1 MSPRVGFLTT
11 TLALLAVAAGYALS
25 QGWVERQSPRPM
37 VREAGARPV
46 PPPSPAPS
54 AREILDRGPAVGL
67 SREQAGRLRA
77 LDAKWLRQSSELQA
91 AIDDEERQFSAF
103 MKEAQGGGRGAS
115 LQEIQQRSAN
125 LRDLS
130 ATLREARWQHGLASA
145 EVLTEQQRRTQG
157 DVR

>member
-1 MSPRVGFLTT
+1 MSPRIRYLST

-25 QGWVERQSPRPM
+25 QGWVERQSPRPV

-46 PPPSPAPS
+46 LPPAPAPS
-54 AREILDRGPAVGL
+54 AREILDRGPAGGL
-67 SREQAGRLRA
+67 SREQAARLRA
-77 LDAKWLRQSSELQA
+77 LDADWVRQSSDLQA

-103 MKEAQGGGRGAS
+103 MKEAQGGRGAT
-115 LQEIQQRSAN
+115 LQEIQRRSAN

-130 ATLREARWQHGLASA
+130 ATLREARRRHGLASA

>member
-1 MSPRVGFLTT
+1 MNPRVRSLTT

-25 QGWVERQSPRPM
+25 QGWVARQSPRPM

-46 PPPSPAPS
+46 PPPAPAPS
-54 AREILDRGPAVGL
+54 AREILDRGPAVAL
-67 SREQAGRLRA
+67 SREQSARLGA
-77 LDAKWLRQSSELQA
+77 LDAEWRRQSSDLQA

-103 MKEAQGGGRGAS
+103 MKEAQGGRGAN
-115 LQEIQQRSAN
+115 LQEIQRRSAN

-157 DVR
+157 DIR

>member
-1 MSPRVGFLTT
+1 MSPWVRYLAT

-37 VREAGARPV
+37 VREAGARPA
-46 PPPSPAPS
+46 PPRAPAPS
-54 AREILDRGPAVGL
+54 ARDILDRGPAVAL
-67 SREQAGRLRA
+67 SREQTTRLRA
-77 LDAKWLRQSSELQA
+77 LHAEWVRRSSELQA

-103 MKEAQGGGRGAS
+103 MKEAQGGRGAS
-115 LQEIQQRSAN
+115 LQEIQRRSAN

>member
-1 MSPRVGFLTT
+1 MSPRVRYLST
-11 TLALLAVAAGYALS
+11 TLALLAVTAGYALS
-25 QGWVERQSPRPM
+25 QGWIERQSPRPM

-46 PPPSPAPS
+46 LPPAPAPS
-54 AREILDRGPAVGL
+54 AREILDRGPAGGL
-67 SREQAGRLRA
+67 SREQAVRLQA
-77 LDAKWLRQSSELQA
+77 LDAEWARQSSDLQA
-91 AIDDEERQFSAF
+91 VIDGEQRQFAAF
-103 MKEAQGGGRGAS
+103 MKEAQGGRGAS
-115 LQEIQQRSAN
+115 LQEIQRRSAN

>member
-1 MSPRVGFLTT
+1 MSPWVRYLTT
-11 TLALLAVAAGYALS
+11 TLVLLAVAAGYALS

-46 PPPSPAPS
+46 PPPAPAPS

-67 SREQAGRLRA
+67 SREQGARLRA
-77 LDAKWLRQSSELQA
+77 LDAEWVRRSSELQA

-103 MKEAQGGGRGAS
+103 MKEAQGGRGAS

-125 LRDLS
+125 LRALS
-130 ATLREARWQHGLASA
+130 ALLREARWQHGLASA
-145 EVLTEQQRRTQG
+145 EVLTEPQRRTQG

>member
-1 MSPRVGFLTT
+1 MSPWVRYLAT

-37 VREAGARPV
+37 VREARARPV
-46 PPPSPAPS
+46 PPPAPAPS
-54 AREILDRGPAVGL
+54 ARDILEWGPAVGL
-67 SREQAGRLRA
+67 SREQAARLRA
-77 LDAKWLRQSSELQA
+77 LDAEWVRQSSDLQA
-91 AIDDEERQFSAF
+91 AIEDEERQFSAF
-103 MKEAQGGGRGAS
+103 MKEAQGGRGAS
-115 LQEIQQRSAN
+115 LQEIQRRSAN

-130 ATLREARWQHGLASA
+130 ATLREARWRHGLAST

>member
-1 MSPRVGFLTT
+1 MSPRVRSLTT
-11 TLALLAVAAGYALS
+11 TLVLLAVAAGYALS

-46 PPPSPAPS
+46 PPPAPAPS

-67 SREQAGRLRA
+67 SREQAARLRA
-77 LDAKWLRQSSELQA
+77 LDAEWVRQSSELQA

-103 MKEAQGGGRGAS
+103 MKEAQAGRGAS

-130 ATLREARWQHGLASA
+130 AALREVRWRHGLASA
-145 EVLTEQQRRTQG
+145 EVLTEQQRRTPG
-157 DVR
+157 DAR

>member
-1 MSPRVGFLTT
+1 MSPRVRYLST
-11 TLALLAVAAGYALS
+11 TLALLAVAAAYALS
-25 QGWVERQSPRPM
+25 YGWIERQSPRPV

-46 PPPSPAPS
+46 LPPAPAPS

-67 SREQAGRLRA
+67 SREQAARLRA
-77 LDAKWLRQSSELQA
+77 LDAEWVRQSSDLQA

-103 MKEAQGGGRGAS
+103 MKEAQGRRGAS
-115 LQEIQQRSAN
+115 LQEIQRRSAN
-125 LRDLS
+125 LRALS
-130 ATLREARWQHGLASA
+130 ATLRETRWQHGLASA

>member
-1 MSPRVGFLTT
+1 MSPRVRSLTT
-11 TLALLAVAAGYALS
+11 AAALLAVAAGYALS

-46 PPPSPAPS
+46 PPPAPAPS

-67 SREQAGRLRA
+67 SREQAARLRA
-77 LDAKWLRQSSELQA
+77 LDAEWVRQSSDLQA
-91 AIDDEERQFSAF
+91 AIDGEERQFSAF
-103 MKEAQGGGRGAS
+103 MKEAQGGRGAS
-115 LQEIQQRSAN
+115 LQEIQRRSAN

>member
-1 MSPRVGFLTT
+1 MSPRVRYLST

-37 VREAGARPV
+37 LREAGARPV
-46 PPPSPAPS
+46 PLPAPAPS
-54 AREILDRGPAVGL
+54 AREILDRVPAVGL
-67 SREQAGRLRA
+67 SREQAARLRA
-77 LDAKWLRQSSELQA
+77 LDAEWVRQSSDFQA
-91 AIDDEERQFSAF
+91 AIEGEERQFSAF
-103 MKEAQGGGRGAS
+103 MKEAQGGRGAS
-115 LQEIQQRSAN
+115 LQEIQRRSAN

-130 ATLREARWQHGLASA
+130 ATLREARWQHGLGSA

>member
-1 MSPRVGFLTT
+1 MSPRVRVLTT

-46 PPPSPAPS
+46 PPPAPVPS

-67 SREQAGRLRA
+67 SREQAARLRA
-77 LDAKWLRQSSELQA
+77 LDAEWVRQSSELQA
-91 AIDDEERQFSAF
+91 AIDDEERHFSAF
-103 MKEAQGGGRGAS
+103 MKEAQGGRGAS
-115 LQEIQQRSAN
+115 LQEIQRRSAI

>member
-1 MSPRVGFLTT
+1 MSPRVRYLST

-25 QGWVERQSPRPM
+25 QGWVEHQSPRPM

-46 PPPSPAPS
+46 PPPAPAPS
-54 AREILDRGPAVGL
+54 AREILDRGPAAGL
-67 SREQAGRLRA
+67 SREQAARLRA
-77 LDAKWLRQSSELQA
+77 LDAEWARQSSELQA

-103 MKEAQGGGRGAS
+103 MKEAQGGRGAS
-115 LQEIQQRSAN
+115 LQEIQRRSAN